1 VDCSDRFDDAIHVA
15 TVDWKNV
22 PAHRGSQS
30 LLPQP
35 PPPISSHE
43 KLLAR
48 TAGARQHRAMKQT
61 SHLGKLR
68 VTAAILAL
76 TISCSPAFSADRQK
90 PQGVV
95 RAQKVSEIPQDIV
108 DLGSTTIASTA
119 KVPAAAGGDVF
130 IHVRVTLR
138 VSRDVV
144 GKINEGIS
152 SGRFQPPFETNKE
165 FMDLILGSR
174 PGSFEVEFLGLN
186 KESRFYYFF
195 EQQLQKVK
203 AHPGIPDGLR
213 RRTNVLAQNA
223 KKLVSQTVRPNDYMG
238 AKIIFEQ
245 GLEGGGIVFLSST
258 RRDNK
263 QVGRVIFTAE
273 EEPILEA
280 MRRVLTEQKPGPRP
294 PSVSA
299 KGNLDEIIKSAQNKG
314 ILVSK
319 P

>member
-1 VDCSDRFDDAIHVA
+1 M
-15 TVDWKNV
+15 KNYLPAP
-22 PAHRGSQS
+22 PAHGS
-30 LLPQP
+30 
-35 PPPISSHE
+35 I
-43 KLLAR
+43 
-48 TAGARQHRAMKQT
+48 RAMKLT

-76 TISCSPAFSADRQK
+76 TILCSPAFSADRQK

-95 RAQKVSEIPQDIV
+95 RALKVSETPQDIV
-108 DLGSTTIASTA
+108 DLGNTTIASTA

-130 IHVRVTLR
+130 IHVRITLR

-165 FMDLILGSR
+165 FMDLIMGSR
-174 PGSFEVEFLGLN
+174 PGAFEVEFLGLN

-195 EQQLQKVK
+195 EQQLQKLK
-203 AHPGIPDGLR
+203 THPSIPEGLR

-223 KKLVSQTVRPNDYMG
+223 KKLIYQIIRPNDFEG
-238 AKIIFEQ
+238 ARLVFEQ
-245 GLEGGGIVFLSST
+245 GLQGGSIIFFGST
-258 RRDNK
+258 KRGNK
-263 QVGRVIFTAE
+263 EVGRVTFTAQE
-273 EEPILEA
+273 DPILEA
-280 MRRVLTEQKPGPRP
+280 MRRMLTEQKPGPRP
-294 PSVSA
+294 PSVSE
-299 KGNLDEIIKSAQNKG
+299 KGSLDEIIKSAQKKG